1 MIRLYVDLDA
11 ALAQTLHI
19 KENIFRIFEKRP
31 ARLLAVKY
39 IPMADSQL
47 LILDKAQIQQ
57 KINRIAYQ
65 ILEDNLQ
72 EKEIVLAGIWDR
84 GYKLALRLQRVLQE
98 ISELK
103 VTLLRVDLERQSSK
117 LISSTD
123 LDDSKWKNKVII
135 LVDDVLNSGKTLA
148 YGLGVFLNTP
158 HKKIRTVVLVDRSH
172 KIFPIATDFVGLQMA
187 TVLKE
192 HVEVIMDVPGR
203 EDCVYLS

>member
-1 MIRLYVDLDA
+1 
-11 ALAQTLHI
+11 
-19 KENIFRIFEKRP
+19 
-31 ARLLAVKY
+31 
-39 IPMADSQL
+39 MAGSQL
-47 LILDKAQIQQ
+47 LILDKKQIQQ

-65 ILEDNLQ
+65 ILEDNIT

-84 GYKLALRLQRVLQE
+84 GYKLALRLKKVLTK
-98 ISELK
+98 ISDLK
-103 VTLLRVDLERQSSK
+103 VTMLKIELERKSSR
-117 LISSTD
+117 LIANTD
-123 LDDSKWKNKVII
+123 LDESQWKNKVVI

-192 HVEVIMDVPGR
+192 HVDVVMDVEGE
-203 EDCVYLS
+203 EDRVYLS

>member
-1 MIRLYVDLDA
+1 MNLKMVLFVINSST
-11 ALAQTLHI
+11 Q
-19 KENIFRIFEKRP
+19 
-31 ARLLAVKY
+31 
-39 IPMADSQL
+39 MADSQL
-47 LILDKAQIQQ
+47 VILDKTQIQQ

-65 ILEDNLQ
+65 ILEDNLN

-84 GYKLALRLQRVLQE
+84 GYKLAIRLRQVLLQ

-103 VTLLRVDLERQSSK
+103 VLLLRIDLEKDNSK
-117 LISSTD
+117 LIASTD
-123 LDDSKWKNKVII
+123 LEEAKWKNKVII

-172 KIFPIATDFVGLQMA
+172 KIFPIATDFVGLQMS

-192 HVEVIMDVPGR
+192 HVDVVLDVEGS

>member
-1 MIRLYVDLDA
+1 
-11 ALAQTLHI
+11 
-19 KENIFRIFEKRP
+19 
-31 ARLLAVKY
+31 
-39 IPMADSQL
+39 MAESQL
-47 LILDKAQIQQ
+47 LILDKTQIQQ

-65 ILEDNLQ
+65 LLEDNLD

-84 GYKLALRLQRVLQE
+84 GYKLAIRLKAVLEE
-98 ISELK
+98 ISDLSI
-103 VTLLRVDLERQSSK
+103 TLLRVDLERQSSRLVSK
-117 LISSTD
+117 TD
-123 LDDSKWKNKVII
+123 MDESKWKNKVII

-192 HVEVIMDVPGR
+192 RVEVVMDVPGV
-203 EDCVYLS
+203 EDSVYLS